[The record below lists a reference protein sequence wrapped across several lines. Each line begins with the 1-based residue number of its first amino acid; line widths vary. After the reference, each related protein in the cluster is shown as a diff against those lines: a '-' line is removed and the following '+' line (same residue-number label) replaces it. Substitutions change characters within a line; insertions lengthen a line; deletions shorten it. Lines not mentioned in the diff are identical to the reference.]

1 MDEVRKI
8 DKRENLKVVTDNSII
23 SAPDLTTLSL
33 NARKLLYIAISQ
45 CKISDKEF
53 YDYETTPS
61 ELAEMWGISRS
72 NVYHASDQ
80 ITTELMKIVIKV
92 NKEGKNY
99 EKTHLF
105 EKCSYTD
112 SKVVFKLHKD
122 MTDLLLGLK
131 KDFSKPLVW
140 DFMKMRSTFS
150 IALWH
155 LFQKEMHSFKPM
167 MSAPIEFELSL
178 DELRAVTGTQNK
190 FKQLSEFKARVLDK
204 ALEEIRTNCWTDIT
218 YINIKNGRTVTGFRF
233 TAKNL
238 MGDVNVEKLTYR
250 EQKLIR
256 KAMLTKKKAD
266 GDITQREYEELK
278 QLNAEFFQISMED
291 YLNGYNQEG

>member
-1 MDEVRKI
+1 MDGVRKI
-8 DKRENLKVVTDNSII
+8 DKREKLKVVTDNSVI
-23 SAPDLTTLSL
+23 SAPDLTHLSL

-53 YDYETTPS
+53 YEYETTPT
-61 ELAEMWGISRS
+61 ELAEMWGIDRS
-72 NVYHASDQ
+72 NVYQ
-80 ITTELMKIVIKV
+80 ICDRITDELMKIVVKIH
-92 NKEGKNY
+92 KEGKNY

-112 SKVVFKLHKD
+112 AIIIFKLHKD

-131 KDFSKPLVW
+131 KDFSQPLVQ

-167 MSAPIEFELSL
+167 ISAPIEFELSL

-190 FKQLSEFKARVLDK
+190 FKQISEFKARVLDK
-204 ALEEIRTNCWTDIT
+204 ALDEIRCNCWTDIT
-218 YINIKNGRTVTGFRF
+218 YTNLKRGRTVVGFRF

-238 MGDVNVEKLTYR
+238 MGAINIDDLSFR
-250 EQKLIR
+250 EQKLAR
-256 KAMLTKKKAD
+256 KAMLSKKKAD
-266 GDITQREYEELK
+266 GVITPRELEELK
-278 QLNAEFFQISMED
+278 KLTAEFYQISMED
-291 YLNGYNQEG
+291 YMNGYQMQ